1 MITLILGLFIG
12 SNIMA
17 TKIELG
23 KISEIGKYRHN
34 ILNQISEDNLKLTD
48 KQVFY
53 TESDTSYYGLPDE
66 TKILP
71 FQSGFGQTLLVWF
84 EKSERFP
91 NDFFRDHYLWPIDS
105 QGYKEVDNRGFGYFR
120 DFNLLKSKITEYNLS
135 ESSVI
140 AYSWD
145 SKTNKLTNISD
156 IIRLKLKND

>member
-1 MITLILGLFIG
+1 MGLILWLQNRIRK
-12 SNIMA
+12 NIRDW
-17 TKIELG
+17 
-23 KISEIGKYRHN
+23 KYRHN

-91 NDFFRDHYLWPIDS
+91 NDFF
-105 QGYKEVDNRGFGYFR
+105 V
-120 DFNLLKSKITEYNLS
+120 ITIYGQLIVK
-135 ESSVI
+135 VI
-140 AYSWD
+140 
-145 SKTNKLTNISD
+145 KKLIIEDLD
-156 IIRLKLKND
+156 ILETLICLNQK